1 MTMLGRS
8 MVGIPSRLEDSHF
21 SLETISKIIED
32 TFVSELKEYLGI
44 KVEVLQDL
52 DFTERHK
59 VIEITTYQ
67 PNQN

>member
-21 SLETISKIIED
+21 NLETITKVLED
-32 TFVSELKEYLGI
+32 TFVSESKEYLGI
-44 KVEVLQDL
+44 KVEILQDL

-59 VIEITTYQ
+59 VIEITT
-67 PNQN
+67 